1 MNIKN
6 FLKLTCTVFIASVI
20 STENVSS
27 NILTGLANK
36 AKSAVGNAKK
46 QVTTSVS
53 GLKTQATELGNKAK
67 QTVGSIKTNANSII
81 NSTKEQAAT
90 SLSAVKKA
98 ASDAI
103 SSIDSSAKQ
112 NESSKKDTDEELLL
126 DDVSLLNE
134 DSNEENVIS
143 ESKTQNETLPE
154 ETSEEL
160 LLDDNILLDD
170 TSFVSRDLNK
180 STDELLVENE
190 SNINFPED
198 VIVKVDSLFPDN
210 EKIISGK
217 IINLSNKN
225 LNDEDV
231 AYIAMVKIP
240 ALSENIE
247 KITLKLSNN
256 NFTNEGLKVLLD
268 SLKSMPKLVSILDCS
283 ENSIGDEGAMAI
295 ADSCKQLPLT
305 HTIILSNC
313 EISGTGILGVL
324 SSILEI
330 NNSAYQYLD
339 LSKNDID
346 PSYAP
351 LILEKLQTIKENTFE
366 DGINLRETG
375 ITIPEGIELPENI
388 IF

>member
-112 NESSKKDTDEELLL
+112 NESSK
-126 DDVSLLNE
+126 LNE

-339 LSKNDID
+339 LAKNYID

>member
-112 NESSKKDTDEELLL
+112 NESSK
-126 DDVSLLNE
+126 LNE

>member
-6 FLKLTCTVFIASVI
+6 FLKLTCTVLIASVI

-27 NILTGLANK
+27 NKLTDFANK

-46 QVTTSVS
+46 QLTTSVS
-53 GLKTQATELGNKAK
+53 GLKTQATELGTKAK
-67 QTVGSIKTNANSII
+67 QTVGSIKTNANSVI
-81 NSTKEQAAT
+81 NSTKEQVAT

-126 DDVSLLNE
+126 DDVSLLDE

-160 LLDDNILLDD
+160 LLDDDISLDD

-180 STDELLVENE
+180 STDELLVEDE

-198 VIVKVDSLFPDN
+198 VIVKVDSIFPDN

-217 IINLSNKN
+217 IINLSNKD
-225 LNDEDV
+225 LNDEDI

-313 EISGTGILGVL
+313 GISGTGILGVL

-375 ITIPEGIELPENI
+375 IIIPEGIELPENI

>member
-112 NESSKKDTDEELLL
+112 NESSK
-126 DDVSLLNE
+126 LNE

-339 LSKNDID
+339 LAKNYID

-366 DGINLRETG
+366 DGINLHETG
-375 ITIPEGIELPENI
+375 ITIPEGIKLSKNL